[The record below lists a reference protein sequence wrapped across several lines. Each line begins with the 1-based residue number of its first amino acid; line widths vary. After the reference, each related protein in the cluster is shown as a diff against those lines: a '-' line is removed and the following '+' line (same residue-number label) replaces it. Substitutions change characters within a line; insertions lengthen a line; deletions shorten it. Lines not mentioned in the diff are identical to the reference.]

1 MTAQRFYRMLLC
13 ELDQLKNAPMPI
25 ITAIIL
31 PVLAWTVIALTL
43 QQPVIADIPVTIL
56 DLDGSTLSRTI
67 IRQLDATQALQVREI
82 TAGEAT
88 ARASMRNEES
98 SLLIIFP
105 KNMERDIKRG
115 GSTQCLIHAN
125 GAQLLY
131 SKIAYRA
138 AVTTVY
144 GVSAA
149 IQMRRFEANG
159 LAPDAAL
166 ARAMPVSTEIHAPG
180 NSWYDYGFYL
190 VPGMML
196 AILQMSVSF
205 SALWFFRG
213 HSDRDAKL
221 ILPPPGMRLG
231 YFAAR
236 GLPLLMANVIAVLL
250 LFLVFFP
257 LAGIGFTGGTPE
269 LFLHTLLFVIACL
282 GMGAFLSALFGHL
295 VTAAQIGLI
304 INAPAFVFSGYT
316 FPRWAMPDGIRVFAE
331 FIPLTHLLDGFFPL
345 MIFQRSSAEGVFP
358 LLLFCALFWGGSLL
372 LVSSPGERLRAWE
385 TRLAAAVR
393 TLQESHPKC

>member
-1 MTAQRFYRMLLC
+1 MTVQRFHRMLQR
-13 ELDQLKNAPMPI
+13 EIGQLKKAPMPI
-25 ITAIIL
+25 ITATIL

-56 DLDGSTLSRTI
+56 DLDGSALSRTI
-67 IRQLDATQALQVREI
+67 IRQLDATQALQVREV
-82 TAGEAT
+82 TANAAT
-88 ARASMRNEES
+88 AKESMENEES
-98 SLLIIFP
+98 SLLIQFP
-105 KNMERDIKRG
+105 KNMETDIKRG
-115 GSTQCLIHAN
+115 GSTQCVITAN

-138 AVTTVY
+138 SVTAIY
-144 GVSAA
+144 GVSTA
-149 IQMRRFEANG
+149 IQVRRFEANG
-159 LAPDAAL
+159 LTRDAAL
-166 ARAMPVSTEIHAPG
+166 HRAMPVSTEIHAPG

-221 ILPPPGMRLG
+221 ILPPPGMRLA
-231 YFAAR
+231 YVAAR
-236 GLPLLMANVIAVLL
+236 GLPLLAANVIAVLL

-257 LAGIGFTGGTPE
+257 AAGIAFSAGTAG

-316 FPRWAMPDGIRVFAE
+316 FPRWAMPDGIRAFAE
-331 FIPLTHLLDGFFPL
+331 IIPLTHLLDGFFPR
-345 MIFQRSSAEGVFP
+345 MIFQRSSIEGVFP

-372 LVSSPGERLRAWE
+372 LVSPHGERLRAWG
-385 TRLAAAVR
+385 RR
-393 TLQESHPKC
+393 TATALRTSQKSYTKC